1 MAVPVYSLLM
11 MYAHN
16 PNFIGLFYF
25 YGWELLMR
33 SSEDEK
39 YMQRALDIAA
49 RAQGR
54 TSPNPMVGAVVVKDN
69 QVVGEGYHM
78 KAGTPHA
85 EVHALQAAGDAAWG
99 ATLYVNLEPCS
110 HYGRTPP
117 CADAIVEAGVKR
129 VIVAGLDPNPRVS
142 GRGLKILQDA
152 GIETLTGVLEQEA
165 RNLNLAFFKYIQTGI
180 PLVSLKVAMTL
191 DGKIATSTGDSR
203 WISGEASRKH
213 VHQLRNVYDAIMV
226 GIGTVL
232 KDDPMLN
239 TRLEDKDIRDPIR
252 VIIDSKLD
260 LPSSSNIVKTTRQQ
274 KTIVFCS
281 QQADSAR
288 QEFLEE
294 AGLTVIKMTVNEEK
308 LPLEEVLRVL
318 GEMEIMTLLVEGG
331 GEINGYLIEK
341 NLVDKVYWFIAP
353 KIVGGREAPTPVGG
367 RGITQLKDALPLKSM
382 EIQRFDEDILIT
394 GYL

>member
-1 MAVPVYSLLM
+1 MCSPGVG
-11 MYAHN
+11 N
-16 PNFIGLFYF
+16 WCCF
-25 YGWELLMR
+25 MR
-33 SSEDEK
+33 NYEDEK
-39 YMQRALDIAA
+39 YMQKALDLAA
-49 RAQGR
+49 WAQGR

-69 QVVGEGYHM
+69 QVLGEGYHR

-85 EVHALQAAGDAAWG
+85 EIHALEAAGEAARG

-117 CADAIVEAGVKR
+117 CANAIVRAGVKR
-129 VIVAGLDPNPRVS
+129 VVIAGLDPNPQVS

-152 GIETLTGVLEQEA
+152 GIETHTGVLEQEA
-165 RNLNLAFFKYIQTGI
+165 RKLNQAFLKYIQTKT

-203 WISGEASRKH
+203 WISGEASRKY

-239 TRLEDKDIRDPIR
+239 TRLEDENIRDPIR
-252 VIIDSKLD
+252 VVIDNNLD
-260 LPSSSNIVKTTRQQ
+260 LPRSSNIVKTARQQ
-274 KTIVFCS
+274 KTIVFCD
-281 QQADSAR
+281 QQVDDAR

-294 AGLTVIKMTVNEEK
+294 AGLTVIQLATDEEK

-341 NLVDKVYWFIAP
+341 HLIDKVYWFIAP
-353 KIVGGREAPTPVGG
+353 KIVGGRAAPTPVGG
-367 RGITQLKDALPLKSM
+367 TGIPQLKDALPLKSM
-382 EIQRFDEDILIT
+382 EIQRFDKDILIVAEV
-394 GYL
+394 GYRKSEG

>member
-1 MAVPVYSLLM
+1 MKS
-11 MYAHN
+11 N
-16 PNFIGLFYF
+16 
-25 YGWELLMR
+25 
-33 SSEDEK
+33 EDEK
-39 YMQRALDIAA
+39 YMQKALNLAA
-49 RAQGR
+49 QAQGR

-69 QVVGEGYHM
+69 QVMGEGYHM

-85 EVHALQAAGDAAWG
+85 EIHALQAAGDAARN

-117 CADAIVEAGVKR
+117 CADAIVQAGVKR
-129 VIVAGLDPNPRVS
+129 VVVAGLDPNPQVS
-142 GRGLKILQDA
+142 GRGLKILHDA
-152 GIETLTGVLEQEA
+152 GIETCTGVLEQEA
-165 RNLNLAFFKYIQTGI
+165 WKLNRAFFKYIQTRT

-203 WISGEASRKH
+203 WISGETSRKY
-213 VHQLRNVYDAIMV
+213 VHQLRNVYDGIMV

-239 TRLEDKDIRDPIR
+239 TRLEDEDSRDPVR
-252 VIIDSKLD
+252 VIIDSNLD
-260 LPSSSNIVKTTRQQ
+260 LPRSSNIVKTARQQ
-274 KTIVFCS
+274 KTIVFCG
-281 QQADSAR
+281 QQADDTSKEYL
-288 QEFLEE
+288 QD
-294 AGLTVIKMTVNEEK
+294 AGLTVVQLAVDEDK

-341 NLVDKVYWFIAP
+341 ELIDKVYWFIAP

-367 RGITQLKDALPLKSM
+367 RGILQLKDALSVKSM

-394 GYL
+394 GYIGDLKSDLLGVRPPTSDI

>member
-1 MAVPVYSLLM
+1 
-11 MYAHN
+11 
-16 PNFIGLFYF
+16 
-25 YGWELLMR
+25 MR

-191 DGKIATSTGDSR
+191 DGKIATSTGDSK
-203 WISGEASRKH
+203 WISGEASRKY

-341 NLVDKVYWFIAP
+341 GLIDKVYWFIAP
-353 KIVGGREAPTPVGG
+353 KIIGGREAPTPVGG
-367 RGITQLKDALPLKSM
+367 RGITQLKDALPLRSM

>member
-1 MAVPVYSLLM
+1 MKS
-11 MYAHN
+11 N
-16 PNFIGLFYF
+16 
-25 YGWELLMR
+25 
-33 SSEDEK
+33 EDEK
-39 YMQRALDIAA
+39 YMQKALNLAA
-49 RAQGR
+49 QAKGR
-54 TSPNPMVGAVVVKDN
+54 TSPNPMVGAVVVKDH
-69 QVVGEGYHM
+69 QVMGEGYHM

-85 EVHALQAAGDAAWG
+85 EIHALQAAGDAARN

-117 CADAIVEAGVKR
+117 CADAIVRAGVKR
-129 VIVAGLDPNPRVS
+129 VVVAGLDPNPQVS
-142 GRGLKILQDA
+142 GRGLKILHDA
-152 GIETLTGVLEQEA
+152 GIETCTGVLEQEA
-165 RNLNLAFFKYIQTGI
+165 WKLNRAFFKYIQTRT

-191 DGKIATSTGDSR
+191 DGKIATSSGESR
-203 WISGEASRKH
+203 WISGETSRKY
-213 VHQLRNVYDAIMV
+213 VHQLRNVYDGIMV

-239 TRLEDKDIRDPIR
+239 TRLEDEDSRDPVR

-260 LPSSSNIVKTTRQQ
+260 IPRSSNIVKTASQQ
-274 KTIVFCS
+274 KTIVFCG
-281 QQADSAR
+281 QQADDTNKEYL
-288 QEFLEE
+288 QE
-294 AGLTVIKMTVNEEK
+294 AGLTVVQLDVDEDK

-341 NLVDKVYWFIAP
+341 GLIDKVYWFIAP
-353 KIVGGREAPTPVGG
+353 KVVGGREAPTPVGG
-367 RGITQLKDALPLKSM
+367 RGIPQLKNALLLKWM

>member
-1 MAVPVYSLLM
+1 
-11 MYAHN
+11 
-16 PNFIGLFYF
+16 
-25 YGWELLMR
+25 MR

-39 YMQRALDIAA
+39 YMQRALDLAA

-69 QVVGEGYHM
+69 QMVGEGYHM

-85 EVHALQAAGDAAWG
+85 EVHALQAAGEAAQG

-117 CADAIVEAGVKR
+117 CANAIVRAGIKKV
-129 VIVAGLDPNPRVS
+129 VVAGLDPNPRVS

-152 GIETLTGVLEQEA
+152 GIETYTGVLEQEA
-165 RNLNLAFFKYIQTGI
+165 HKLNLAFFKYIQTGT

-191 DGKIATSTGDSR
+191 DGKIASSIGDSR
-203 WISGEASRKH
+203 WISGEASRQY

-239 TRLEDKDIRDPIR
+239 TRLEEQDCQDPVR

-274 KTIVFCS
+274 KTIVFCE
-281 QQADSAR
+281 QQADDAR

-294 AGLTVIKMTVNEEK
+294 AGCMVIRLAGENEK

-341 NLVDKVYWFIAP
+341 GLIDKVYWFIAP
-353 KIVGGREAPTPVGG
+353 KIIGGKEAPTPVGG
-367 RGITQLKDALPLKSM
+367 RGIPLLKDVLLLKSM
-382 EIQRFDEDILIT
+382 EIQRFDEDILVI

>member
-1 MAVPVYSLLM
+1 MK
-11 MYAHN
+11 N
-16 PNFIGLFYF
+16 
-25 YGWELLMR
+25 
-33 SSEDEK
+33 SEDEK
-39 YMQRALDIAA
+39 HMQRALDLAA
-49 RAQGR
+49 QAQGR

-78 KAGTPHA
+78 KSGTPHA
-85 EVHALQAAGDAAWG
+85 EVHALEAAGEAARG

-117 CADAIVEAGVKR
+117 CADAIVRAGIKKV
-129 VIVAGLDPNPRVS
+129 VVAGLDPNPRVS

-152 GIETLTGVLEQEA
+152 GIETYTGVLEQEA
-165 RNLNLAFFKYIQTGI
+165 HKLNQAFFKYIQTGT

-191 DGKIATSTGDSR
+191 DGKIATSIGDSR
-203 WISGEASRKH
+203 WISGEASRQY

-239 TRLEDKDIRDPIR
+239 TRLEEQDCRNPVRI
-252 VIIDSKLD
+252 IIDTNLD
-260 LPSSSNIVKTTRQQ
+260 LPQSSNIVKTATRQ
-274 KTIVFCS
+274 KTIVFCG
-281 QQADSAR
+281 QQADYSR
-288 QEFLEE
+288 QEFLGE
-294 AGLTVIKMTVNEEK
+294 AGLTIIQLPTDEEK

-341 NLVDKVYWFIAP
+341 DLIDKVYWFIAP

-367 RGITQLKDALPLKSM
+367 RGIQQLKDALLLKSM

>member
-1 MAVPVYSLLM
+1 
-11 MYAHN
+11 
-16 PNFIGLFYF
+16 
-25 YGWELLMR
+25 MR
-33 SSEDEK
+33 NYEDEK
-39 YMQRALDIAA
+39 YMQRALDLAA

-54 TSPNPMVGAVVVKDN
+54 TSPNPMVGAVVIKDN

-85 EVHALQAAGDAAWG
+85 EVHALEAAGEAARG
-99 ATLYVNLEPCS
+99 AILYVNLEPCS
-110 HYGRTPP
+110 HYGKTPP
-117 CADAIVEAGVKR
+117 CADAIVRAGVQR
-129 VIVAGLDPNPRVS
+129 VVVAGLDPNPRVS

-191 DGKIATSTGDSR
+191 DGKIATSSGDSR
-203 WISGEASRKH
+203 WISGEASRQY
-213 VHQLRNVYDAIMV
+213 VHQLRNIYDAIMV

-239 TRLEDKDIRDPIR
+239 TRLEEEDIRDPIR

-260 LPSSSNIVKTTRQQ
+260 LPQSSNIVQTARQQ
-274 KTIVFCS
+274 KTIVFCG
-281 QQADSAR
+281 QQADNAR
-288 QEFLEE
+288 QEFLEG
-294 AGLTVIKMTVNEEK
+294 AGLTVIRLDGRDEK

-318 GEMEIMTLLVEGG
+318 GKMEIMTLLVEGG

-341 NLVDKVYWFIAP
+341 GLIDKVYWFIAP

-367 RGITQLKDALPLKSM
+367 RGIPQLKNALPLKSM
-382 EIQRFDEDILIT
+382 EIQRFDEDILIIAEVGGRKSEVRGVT
-394 GYL
+394 D

>member
-1 MAVPVYSLLM
+1 MCSPGVG
-11 MYAHN
+11 N
-16 PNFIGLFYF
+16 WCCF
-25 YGWELLMR
+25 MR
-33 SSEDEK
+33 NYENEK
-39 YMQRALDIAA
+39 YMQKALALAA

-69 QVVGEGYHM
+69 QVVGEGYHR

-85 EVHALQAAGDAAWG
+85 EVHALQAAGEAARG

-117 CADAIVEAGVKR
+117 CADAIVRAGVKK
-129 VIVAGLDPNPRVS
+129 VVVAGLDPNPRVS
-142 GRGLKILQDA
+142 GRGLKVLQDA

-165 RNLNLAFFKYIQTGI
+165 QKLNLAFFKYIQTRT

-203 WISGEASRKH
+203 WISGAGSRKY
-213 VHQLRNVYDAIMV
+213 VHKLRNVYDAIMV

-239 TRLEDKDIRDPIR
+239 TRLEDENIRDPIR
-252 VIIDSKLD
+252 VIIDNNLD
-260 LPSSSNIVKTTRQQ
+260 LPRSSNIVKTARQQ
-274 KTIVFCS
+274 KTIVFCD
-281 QQADSAR
+281 QQADDAR

-294 AGLTVIKMTVNEEK
+294 AGLTVIQLATDEEK
-308 LPLEEVLRVL
+308 LPLEEVLQVL

-341 NLVDKVYWFIAP
+341 HLIDKVYWFIAP
-353 KIVGGREAPTPVGG
+353 KIVGGRAAPTPVGG
-367 RGITQLKDALPLKSM
+367 SGIPQLKDALPLKSM
-382 EIQRFDEDILIT
+382 EIQRFDKDILIVAEV
-394 GYL
+394 GYRKSEG

>member
-1 MAVPVYSLLM
+1 MCSPGVG
-11 MYAHN
+11 N
-16 PNFIGLFYF
+16 WCCF
-25 YGWELLMR
+25 MR
-33 SSEDEK
+33 NYEDEK
-39 YMQRALDIAA
+39 YMQRALDLAV

-69 QVVGEGYHM
+69 QVVGEGYHQ

-85 EVHALQAAGDAAWG
+85 EVHALEEAGEAARG

-117 CADAIVEAGVKR
+117 CADAIVRAGIKKV
-129 VIVAGLDPNPRVS
+129 VVAGLDPNPRVS

-152 GIETLTGVLEQEA
+152 GIETYTGVLEQEA
-165 RNLNLAFFKYIQTGI
+165 HKLNQAFFKYIQTGT

-191 DGKIATSTGDSR
+191 DGKIATSIGDSR
-203 WISGEASRKH
+203 WISGEASRQY

-239 TRLEDKDIRDPIR
+239 TRLEEQDCRNPVRI
-252 VIIDSKLD
+252 IIDTNLD
-260 LPSSSNIVKTTRQQ
+260 LPQSSNIVKTATRQ
-274 KTIVFCS
+274 KTIVFCG
-281 QQADSAR
+281 QQADYSR
-288 QEFLEE
+288 QEFLGE
-294 AGLTVIKMTVNEEK
+294 AGLTIIQLPTDEEK

-341 NLVDKVYWFIAP
+341 DLIDKVYWFIAP

-367 RGITQLKDALPLKSM
+367 RGIQQLKDALLLKSM

>member
-1 MAVPVYSLLM
+1 
-11 MYAHN
+11 
-16 PNFIGLFYF
+16 
-25 YGWELLMR
+25 MR
-33 SSEDEK
+33 NYENEK
-39 YMQRALDIAA
+39 YMQKALALAA

-69 QVVGEGYHM
+69 QVVGEGYHR

-85 EVHALQAAGDAAWG
+85 EVHALQAAGEAARG

-117 CADAIVEAGVKR
+117 CADAIVRAGVKK
-129 VIVAGLDPNPRVS
+129 VVVAGLDPNPRVS
-142 GRGLKILQDA
+142 GRGLKVLQDA

-165 RNLNLAFFKYIQTGI
+165 QKLNLAFFKYIQTRT

-203 WISGEASRKH
+203 WISGAGSRKY

-239 TRLEDKDIRDPIR
+239 TRLEDENIRDPVR

-260 LPSSSNIVKTTRQQ
+260 LPRFSNIVKTARQQ
-274 KTIVFCS
+274 KTIVFCG
-281 QQADSAR
+281 QQADDAR

-294 AGLTVIKMTVNEEK
+294 AGLTVIQLATDEEK
-308 LPLEEVLRVL
+308 LPLEEVLQVL

-341 NLVDKVYWFIAP
+341 HLIDKVYWFIAP
-353 KIVGGREAPTPVGG
+353 KIVGGRAAPTPVGG
-367 RGITQLKDALPLKSM
+367 TGIPQLKDALPLKSM
-382 EIQRFDEDILIT
+382 EIQRFDKDILIVAEV
-394 GYL
+394 GYRKSEG

>member
-1 MAVPVYSLLM
+1 
-11 MYAHN
+11 
-16 PNFIGLFYF
+16 
-25 YGWELLMR
+25 MR

-39 YMQRALDIAA
+39 YMQRALDLAA

-69 QVVGEGYHM
+69 QMVGEGYHM

-85 EVHALQAAGDAAWG
+85 EVHALQAAGEAAQG

-117 CADAIVEAGVKR
+117 CADAIVQAGVKR
-129 VIVAGLDPNPRVS
+129 VVVAGLDPNPRVS
-142 GRGLKILQDA
+142 GRGLRILQDA
-152 GIETLTGVLEQEA
+152 GIEILTGVLEQEA
-165 RNLNLAFFKYIQTGI
+165 RKLNLAFLKYIQTKT

-203 WISGEASRKH
+203 WISGEASRKY
-213 VHQLRNVYDAIMV
+213 VHQLRNIYDAIMV

-232 KDDPMLN
+232 KDNPMLN
-239 TRLEDKDIRDPIR
+239 TRLEEEDIRDPVR

-260 LPSSSNIVKTTRQQ
+260 LPRSSNIVETARQQ
-274 KTIVFCS
+274 KTIVFCD
-281 QQADSAR
+281 QQADDTR
-288 QEFLEE
+288 QEFLED
-294 AGLTVIKMTVNEEK
+294 AGCMVIRLAGENDK

-318 GEMEIMTLLVEGG
+318 GEMGIMSLLVEGG
-331 GEINGYLIEK
+331 GEINGYLIERG
-341 NLVDKVYWFIAP
+341 LIDKVYWFIAP
-353 KIVGGREAPTPVGG
+353 KIIGGREAPTPVGG
-367 RGITQLKDALPLKSM
+367 RGIQYLKDALPLKSM
-382 EIQRFDEDILIT
+382 EIQRFNEDIMIT

>member
-39 YMQRALDIAA
+39 YMQRALDLAA

-78 KAGTPHA
+78 KSGTPHA
-85 EVHALQAAGDAAWG
+85 EVHALQAAGDAARG

-117 CADAIVEAGVKR
+117 CANAIVQAGVKR
-129 VIVAGLDPNPRVS
+129 VIVAGLDSNPRVS

-203 WISGEASRKH
+203 WISGEASRKY

>member
-1 MAVPVYSLLM
+1 MKS
-11 MYAHN
+11 N
-16 PNFIGLFYF
+16 
-25 YGWELLMR
+25 
-33 SSEDEK
+33 EDGK
-39 YMQRALDIAA
+39 YMQRALDLAA
-49 RAQGR
+49 QAQGR
-54 TSPNPMVGAVVVKDN
+54 TSPNPMVGAVVVKDY
-69 QVVGEGYHM
+69 QVMGEGYHM

-85 EVHALQAAGDAAWG
+85 EIHALQAAGDAARN

-117 CADAIVEAGVKR
+117 CADAIVRAGVKR
-129 VIVAGLDPNPRVS
+129 VVVAGLDPNPQVS

-152 GIETLTGVLEQEA
+152 GIETVTGVLEQQA
-165 RNLNLAFFKYIQTGI
+165 QKLNLAFFKYIQTRT

-191 DGKIATSTGDSR
+191 DGKIATSSGESR
-203 WISGEASRKH
+203 WISGETSRKY
-213 VHQLRNVYDAIMV
+213 VHQLRNVYDGIMV

-239 TRLEDKDIRDPIR
+239 TRLEDEDSRDPVR

-260 LPSSSNIVKTTRQQ
+260 IPRSSNIVKTASQQ
-274 KTIVFCS
+274 KTIVFCG
-281 QQADSAR
+281 QQADDTNKEYL
-288 QEFLEE
+288 QE
-294 AGLTVIKMTVNEEK
+294 AGLTVVQLDVDEDK

-341 NLVDKVYWFIAP
+341 GLIDKVYWFIAP
-353 KIVGGREAPTPVGG
+353 KVVGGREAPTPVGG
-367 RGITQLKDALPLKSM
+367 RGIPQLKNALLLKWM

>member
-1 MAVPVYSLLM
+1 
-11 MYAHN
+11 
-16 PNFIGLFYF
+16 
-25 YGWELLMR
+25 MR

-39 YMQRALDIAA
+39 YMQRALDLAA

-69 QVVGEGYHM
+69 QVVGEGYHR

-85 EVHALQAAGDAAWG
+85 EVHALQAAGESARG

-117 CADAIVEAGVKR
+117 CADAIVRAGVKR
-129 VIVAGLDPNPRVS
+129 VVVAGLDPNPQVS

-152 GIETLTGVLEQEA
+152 GIETLTGVLDQEA
-165 RNLNLAFFKYIQTGI
+165 EKLNLAFFKYIQTGI

-203 WISGEASRKH
+203 WISGEASRKY
-213 VHQLRNVYDAIMV
+213 VHQLRNIYDAIMV

-239 TRLEDKDIRDPIR
+239 TRLENGDIQDPIR

-260 LPSSSNIVKTTRQQ
+260 LPRSSNIVTTARQQ
-274 KTIVFCS
+274 KTVVFCD
-281 QQADSAR
+281 QQADDAR

-294 AGLTVIKMTVNEEK
+294 ASLTVIRLDSKDEK

-318 GEMEIMTLLVEGG
+318 GEMGIMTLLVEGG

-341 NLVDKVYWFIAP
+341 GLIDKVYWFIAP

-367 RGITQLKDALPLKSM
+367 RGIPQLKNALPLKSM
-382 EIQRFDEDILIT
+382 EIQCFDEDILIT

>member
-1 MAVPVYSLLM
+1 MCSPGVG
-11 MYAHN
+11 N
-16 PNFIGLFYF
+16 WCCF
-25 YGWELLMR
+25 MR
-33 SSEDEK
+33 NYENEK
-39 YMQRALDIAA
+39 YMQKALALAA

-69 QVVGEGYHM
+69 QVVGEGYHR

-85 EVHALQAAGDAAWG
+85 EVHALQAAGEAARG

-117 CADAIVEAGVKR
+117 CADAIVRAGVKK
-129 VIVAGLDPNPRVS
+129 VVVAGLDPNPRVS
-142 GRGLKILQDA
+142 GRGLKVLQDA

-165 RNLNLAFFKYIQTGI
+165 QKLNLAFFKYIQTRT

-203 WISGEASRKH
+203 WISGAGSRKY

-239 TRLEDKDIRDPIR
+239 TRLEDENIRDPVR

-260 LPSSSNIVKTTRQQ
+260 LPRFSNIVKTARQQ
-274 KTIVFCS
+274 KTIVFCG
-281 QQADSAR
+281 QQADDAR

-294 AGLTVIKMTVNEEK
+294 AGLTVIQLATDEEK
-308 LPLEEVLRVL
+308 LPLEEVLQVL

-341 NLVDKVYWFIAP
+341 HLIDKVYWFIAP
-353 KIVGGREAPTPVGG
+353 KIVGGRAAPTPVGG
-367 RGITQLKDALPLKSM
+367 SGIPQLKDALPLKSM
-382 EIQRFDEDILIT
+382 EIQRFDKDILIVAEV
-394 GYL
+394 GYRKSEG

>member
-1 MAVPVYSLLM
+1 MCSPGVG
-11 MYAHN
+11 N
-16 PNFIGLFYF
+16 WCCF
-25 YGWELLMR
+25 MR
-33 SSEDEK
+33 NYENEK
-39 YMQRALDIAA
+39 YMQKALALAA

-69 QVVGEGYHM
+69 QVVGEGYHR

-85 EVHALQAAGDAAWG
+85 EVHALQAAGEAARG

-117 CADAIVEAGVKR
+117 CADAIVRAGVKK
-129 VIVAGLDPNPRVS
+129 VVVAGLDPNPRVS
-142 GRGLKILQDA
+142 GRGLKVLQDA

-165 RNLNLAFFKYIQTGI
+165 QKLNLAFFKYIQTRT

-203 WISGEASRKH
+203 WISGAGSRKY

-239 TRLEDKDIRDPIR
+239 TRLEDENIRDPVR

-260 LPSSSNIVKTTRQQ
+260 LPRFSNIVKTARQQ
-274 KTIVFCS
+274 KTIVFCG
-281 QQADSAR
+281 QQADDAR

-294 AGLTVIKMTVNEEK
+294 AGLTVIQLATDEEK
-308 LPLEEVLRVL
+308 LPLEEVLQVL

-341 NLVDKVYWFIAP
+341 HLIDKVYWFIAP
-353 KIVGGREAPTPVGG
+353 KIVGGRAAPTPVGG
-367 RGITQLKDALPLKSM
+367 TGIPQLKDALPLKSM
-382 EIQRFDEDILIT
+382 EIQRFDKDILIVAEV
-394 GYL
+394 GYRKSEG